1 MRRLLLPLVVLL
13 ALVASACGGSGSS
26 STDGSPSS
34 APAAAAVA
42 SAGQK
47 SSDAGSARAS
57 FTATFTGATSG
68 TMTGEG
74 EFSQREGHLTMDMSD
89 LGGGA
94 FGNGAAELTFSDLVY
109 YMKLPQGAGLPLP
122 PGKEWFKIDLKEIGQ
137 TQGLDLEQLTQLSQ
151 SDPSQAL
158 DFLQGASDDFH
169 EVGKEDV
176 RGESTGLDLGQLTQL
191 SQSDPSQALDFLQGA
206 SDDFHEVGTEDV
218 RGAPTTHYAGTIDL
232 AKAAENA
239 PADIAEQYRKLAE
252 LAPSSKVPM
261 DVWVGEDGYVH
272 TRRFEQKLT
281 EGASMTMEEELYDFG
296 ANVDVSPPPE
306 DQVVDLTQFLGQS

>member
-1 MRRLLLPLVVLL
+1 MRRFLLPFVVLL
-13 ALVASACGGSGSS
+13 ALVAAACGSSGSS

-34 APAAAAVA
+34 APAAQAVA

-169 EVGKEDV
+169 EVGTEDV
-176 RGESTGLDLGQLTQL
+176 RGES
-191 SQSDPSQALDFLQGA
+191 
-206 SDDFHEVGTEDV
+206 
-218 RGAPTTHYAGTIDL
+218 TTHYAGTIDL
-232 AKAAENA
+232 NKVAESA
-239 PADIAEQYRKLAE
+239 PADLAEQYKKLAE
-252 LAPSSKVPM
+252 LAPSPTVPM
-261 DVWVGEDGYVH
+261 DVWIGDDGYVH
-272 TRRFEQKLT
+272 KLRFEQKLAA
-281 EGASMTMEEELYDFG
+281 GSSMTMEEELYDWG
-296 ANVDVSPPPE
+296 TDVSVTVPSDDE
-306 DQVVDLTQFLGQS
+306 VVDLTQLLGQS

>member
-13 ALVASACGGSGSS
+13 ALVASACGGSGVS

-68 TMTGEG
+68 TMTGVG

-158 DFLQGASDDFH
+158 DFL
-169 EVGKEDV
+169 
-176 RGESTGLDLGQLTQL
+176 R
-191 SQSDPSQALDFLQGA
+191 GA

-218 RGAPTTHYAGTIDL
+218 RGESTTHYAGTIDL
-232 AKAAENA
+232 NKVAESA
-239 PADIAEQYRKLAE
+239 PADLAEQYKKLAE
-252 LAPSSKVPM
+252 LAPSPTVPM
-261 DVWVGEDGYVH
+261 DVWIGDDGYV
-272 TRRFEQKLT
+272 QKLRFQQKLAA
-281 EGASMTMEEELYDFG
+281 GSSMTMEEELYDWG
-296 ANVDVSPPPE
+296 TDVNVTVPSDDEVF
-306 DQVVDLTQFLGQS
+306 DLTQLLGQS

>member
-1 MRRLLLPLVVLL
+1 MRALAAL
-13 ALVASACGGSGSS
+13 ALLCLALAAAACGGSSTASTSGTDTSS
-26 STDGSPSS
+26 NS
-34 APAAAAVA
+34 AQSAVA
-42 SAGQK
+42 SAGSK
-47 SSDAGSARAS
+47 SSGAGSAKAS
-57 FTATFTGATSG
+57 FKADFTGVTSG

-74 EFSQREGHLTMDMSD
+74 EFSQREGHLTLDMSGLGD
-89 LGGGA
+89 GLFGGGQ
-94 FGNGAAELTFSDLVY
+94 AELVFSDLVY
-109 YMKLPQGAGLPLP
+109 YMKLPSGSGLPLP
-122 PGKEWFKIDLKEIGQ
+122 PGKEWVKLDLKK
-137 TQGLDLEQLTQLSQ
+137 L
-151 SDPSQAL
+151 
-158 DFLQGASDDFH
+158 
-169 EVGKEDV
+169 
-176 RGESTGLDLGQLTQL
+176 GESTGLDLGQLTQL

-252 LAPSSKVPM
+252 LAPSSEVPM

-272 TRRFEQKLT
+272 KLRFEQKLT

-296 ANVDVSPPPE
+296 ANVDVSAPPE

>member
-1 MRRLLLPLVVLL
+1 MRRLLLPLALLL
-13 ALVASACGGSGSS
+13 ALAASACGGETGGGSAVTGSS
-26 STDGSPSS
+26 SSEQS
-34 APAAAAVA
+34 AVA

-47 SSDAGSARAS
+47 SSDAASARAS
-57 FTATFTGATSG
+57 FTANFTGSTSG

-169 EVGKEDV
+169 EVGTEDV
-176 RGESTGLDLGQLTQL
+176 RGES
-191 SQSDPSQALDFLQGA
+191 
-206 SDDFHEVGTEDV
+206 
-218 RGAPTTHYAGTIDL
+218 TTHYAGTIDL
-232 AKAAENA
+232 NKVAENA
-239 PADIAEQYRKLAE
+239 PADLAEQYKKLAE
-252 LAPSSKVPM
+252 LAPSPTVPM
-261 DVWVGEDGYVH
+261 DVWIGDDGYVH
-272 TRRFEQKLT
+272 KLRFEQKLAA
-281 EGASMTMEEELYDFG
+281 GSSMTMEEELYDWG
-296 ANVDVSPPPE
+296 TDVNVTVPSDDE
-306 DQVVDLTQFLGQS
+306 VVDLTQLLGQS

>member
-1 MRRLLLPLVVLL
+1 MRRLLLPLALLL
-13 ALVASACGGSGSS
+13 ALAASACGGSDSS
-26 STDGSPSS
+26 STEGSPSS
-34 APAAAAVA
+34 APAAQTVA
-42 SAGQK
+42 DAGQQ
-47 SSDAGSARAS
+47 SSNAGSARAS
-57 FTATFTGATSG
+57 FTANFTGTTSG

-74 EFSQREGHLTMDMSD
+74 EFSNREGHLTLDMSD

-94 FGNGAAELTFSDLVY
+94 FGDGTAELTFSDLVY
-109 YMKLPQGAGLPLP
+109 YMKLPSGSGLPLP
-122 PGKEWFKIDLKEIGQ
+122 PGKEWVKLDLKK
-137 TQGLDLEQLTQLSQ
+137 L
-151 SDPSQAL
+151 
-158 DFLQGASDDFH
+158 
-169 EVGKEDV
+169 
-176 RGESTGLDLGQLTQL
+176 GESTGLDLGQLTQL

-239 PADIAEQYRKLAE
+239 PAAIAEQYRKLAE

-272 TRRFEQKLT
+272 KLRFEQKLT

-296 ANVDVSPPPE
+296 ANVDVSAPPE

>member
-13 ALVASACGGSGSS
+13 ALVASACGGSGVS

-68 TMTGEG
+68 TMTGVG

-122 PGKEWFKIDLKEIGQ
+122 PGREWFKIDLKEIGQ

-158 DFLQGASDDFH
+158 DFL
-169 EVGKEDV
+169 
-176 RGESTGLDLGQLTQL
+176 R
-191 SQSDPSQALDFLQGA
+191 GA

-218 RGAPTTHYAGTIDL
+218 RGESTTHYAGTIDL
-232 AKAAENA
+232 NKVAESA
-239 PADIAEQYRKLAE
+239 PADLAEQYKKLAE
-252 LAPSSKVPM
+252 LAPSPTVPM
-261 DVWVGEDGYVH
+261 DVWIGDDGYVH
-272 TRRFEQKLT
+272 KLRFEQKLAA
-281 EGASMTMEEELYDFG
+281 GSSMTMEEELYDWG
-296 ANVDVSPPPE
+296 TDVNVTVPSDDE
-306 DQVVDLTQFLGQS
+306 VVDLTQLLGQS

>member
-1 MRRLLLPLVVLL
+1 MRALAAFALLCL
-13 ALVASACGGSGSS
+13 ALAAAACGGSSTS
-26 STDGSPSS
+26 STSGTDTSS
-34 APAAAAVA
+34 NSAQSAVA
-42 SAGQK
+42 SAGSK
-47 SSDAGSARAS
+47 SSGAGSAKAS
-57 FTATFTGATSG
+57 FKADFTGATSG

-74 EFSQREGHLTMDMSD
+74 EFSQREGHLTLDMSG
-89 LGGGA
+89 LGGGLFA
-94 FGNGAAELTFSDLVY
+94 GGQAELVFSDLVY
-109 YMKLPQGAGLPLP
+109 YMKLPSGSGLPLP
-122 PGKEWFKIDLKEIGQ
+122 PGKEWVKLDLKK
-137 TQGLDLEQLTQLSQ
+137 L
-151 SDPSQAL
+151 
-158 DFLQGASDDFH
+158 
-169 EVGKEDV
+169 
-176 RGESTGLDLGQLTQL
+176 GESTGLDLGQLTQL

-239 PADIAEQYRKLAE
+239 PAAIAEQYRKLAE

-272 TRRFEQKLT
+272 KLRFEQKLT

-296 ANVDVSPPPE
+296 AIVDVSAPPE